1 MFKSRR
7 SLYYR
12 KHNRKPLPLM
22 VIIAAIPLVLIILE
36 LLAWLIVNF
45 TGNGSALLAYK
56 GEPAEDNAYRL
67 KFLGQNQQPYDG
79 ILDKGSLAV
88 YRNLAGGYS
97 LVGDQQS
104 DFWRIN
110 EQGFRDD
117 DPIPLAKPQDEIRI
131 FLLGGSTAFGQRN
144 ASNQATI
151 ASKLETRLNQ
161 RIDQQRRSP
170 EKYRPTFLPVYR
182 PELIKA
188 LAKPP
193 KIKDGQYRVI
203 NSAVPGYTSGN
214 ELAQLALQ
222 ILPYS
227 PDAII
232 VLDGYT
238 DLMLPSNQQ
247 ETTIPKT
254 EAFLNNAPGHFW
266 THITQQWKN
275 AIAQTHLIKAIQKWL
290 FRPEPSISQRSLV
303 VNDETLPL
311 EQHLAPDE
319 AELKQRIARYRNHHQ
334 QMIRLTTGAG
344 IPLVVAIQPE
354 ITGYE
359 QAQMSPQEQ
368 ELVSKLGTLYQK
380 QLPIGYAEL
389 IKASQG
395 LEKAFPKNIKVLN
408 FYNLFKDIEQ
418 KNVTPK
424 VFFTDAVH
432 LTEEANQVIS
442 ERYYQALTAQPKL
455 QVTPPKKP

>member
-36 LLAWLIVNF
+36 LLAWLLINF
-45 TGNGSALLAYK
+45 TGNGAALVAYK

-67 KFLGQNQQPYDG
+67 KFLSQDKQPYDG
-79 ILDKGSLAV
+79 ILNKGSLAA
-88 YRNLAGGYS
+88 YRNLGGGYS
-97 LVGDQQS
+97 LVGNQQS

-117 DPIPLAKPQDEIRI
+117 DPIPLAKPKDEIRI
-131 FLLGGSTAFGQRN
+131 FLLGGSTAFGQGN
-144 ASNQATI
+144 ANNQATL
-151 ASKLETRLNQ
+151 ASKLETRLNE
-161 RIDQQRRSP
+161 RIAQQRRSP

-182 PELIKA
+182 PELVKA
-188 LAKPP
+188 LALPP

-203 NSAVPGYTSGN
+203 NAAVPGYTSGN

-232 VLDGYT
+232 VLGGYT
-238 DLMLPSNQQ
+238 DLMLPSNQL
-247 ETTIPKT
+247 ETDIPKT

-266 THITQQWKN
+266 THITQQLKN
-275 AIAQTHLIKAIQKWL
+275 AIAQAHLVKATQKWL
-290 FRPEPSISQRSLV
+290 LKPEPSINQRSLV
-303 VNDETLPL
+303 VSDGTLLL
-311 EQHLAPDE
+311 EEHLAADE
-319 AELKQRIARYRNHHQ
+319 AELKRRITRYRNHYR

-354 ITGYE
+354 ITGRD
-359 QAQMSPQEQ
+359 QTQMSPKEQ
-368 ELVSKLGTLYQK
+368 ELVQKLGDLYQK
-380 QLPIGYAEL
+380 RLQTGYSALLET
-389 IKASQG
+389 SQE
-395 LEKAFPKNIKVLN
+395 LEKAFPKNMKVLN
-408 FYNLFKDIEQ
+408 FYNLFKDFPNQ
-418 KNVTPK
+418 A
-424 VFFTDAVH
+424 FFTDAVH
-432 LTEEANQVIS
+432 LTEEGNQVLS
-442 ERYYQALTAQPKL
+442 DRYYQTLTALPKL